1 MGASAAKVQV
11 SSNGSHGH
19 LALDLRS

>member
-11 SSNGSHGH
+11 SSHGSHGH